1 MGARQLP
8 GNSPLR
14 SPQLTWNP
22 LQKPFQTEQQ
32 TQTVSPL
39 VSLTHKF
46 AKAYWGQQQQRQPP
60 LQSLLLNWNPLSE
73 QGQLRNQPLLRQHPL
88 HTENPSLPDC

>member
-32 TQTVSPL
+32 TQTVSPRC
-39 VSLTHKF
+39 F
-46 AKAYWGQQQQRQPP
+46 DPQI
-60 LQSLLLNWNPLSE
+60 
-73 QGQLRNQPLLRQHPL
+73 
-88 HTENPSLPDC
+88 C